1 MDLVT
6 QVIVLRTTGDNYH
19 YEYNNTIIISITV
32 LYNLNCKSGV
42 TSNIDTIL
50 NIVKMEA
57 TLKDRTQ

>member
-6 QVIVLRTTGDNYH
+6 QLRAIADNYH
-19 YEYNNTIIISITV
+19 YEYNTIIISITV
-32 LYNLNCKSGV
+32 LYNLNCKSSV

-57 TLKDRTQ
+57 TLKDRIQ